1 MEVNRSWPMQNE
13 WTTQRNMDE
22 IYNILWCF
30 CQKFEPHQNKLV
42 FFPSPWRAFSL
53 PQCWYFI
60 MCSFMSVCLCVC
72 TDVCI
77 HFYNTFIVCSQYS
90 IYISYKKNMVLRAPI
105 EHWAC
110 CCYCSGKGFLLTF
123 IAYRAFFKSNFAQY
137 KNKNGK
143 TKPNKKEIRFC
154 INRLIGLSLSLS
166 HTPSSI
172 HCSFLSFSILLVHID
187 YCATF
192 QIRETSEMFAQNAIQ
207 NVWHNEEPHRT
218 RPNHARPNEPTNE
231 RINEK

>member
-1 MEVNRSWPMQNE
+1 
-13 WTTQRNMDE
+13 
-22 IYNILWCF
+22 
-30 CQKFEPHQNKLV
+30 
-42 FFPSPWRAFSL
+42 
-53 PQCWYFI
+53 
-60 MCSFMSVCLCVC
+60 MSVCLCVC
-72 TDVCI
+72 IDVCI

-166 HTPSSI
+166 HTLLLLFIVRFSLS
-172 HCSFLSFSILLVHID
+172 LSFSCISTTAQHFRFEKRVKCLHKMPYKMFGIMKSHIEPD
-187 YCATF
+187 QTMPD
-192 QIRETSEMFAQNAIQ
+192 RTSQRTKELTKNNN
-207 NVWHNEEPHRT
+207 NVENVDLRT
-218 RPNHARPNEPTNE
+218 TSRFIAD
-231 RINEK
+231 